1 MDINILLSFSGNGG
15 VEKMAVNLMQGFL
28 DLNLQVNLYR
38 IKTKGRFVKNIPT
51 DVKIIQLPFKQTFL
65 NIPYMIK
72 IFKKNK
78 IDSLLVMKERA
89 GIMAIIA
96 KLISGTHTK
105 IFIRFGTHIRRSLL
119 EKNKSKS
126 YIALRLSLLKKF
138 LPYSKGIIGVSKGV
152 IEDIVSFCPDIQNKC
167 YVIKNP
173 TIVPEIFELSK
184 KEINHKWLSSHANRP
199 VIIGVGRLT
208 YQKDFETLIK
218 AFFYVNKKLDSRLLI
233 MGQGELKKQ
242 LEELSINLGIR
253 EKIDFLGFKKNPYPY
268 LKKADL
274 FVLSSRWEGSPNA
287 LVEAL
292 ALGTPVVSTDCET
305 GPREILK
312 NGELGPLVP
321 IGNPVEMSK
330 KMLKVLQNPPDKDKL
345 IEGVREFHY
354 LTSAKNYLKLM
365 QG

>member
-1 MDINILLSFSGNGG
+1 MLLSFSGDGG

-38 IKTKGRFVKNIPT
+38 IKAKGRFVKNIPT
-51 DVKIIQLPFKQTFL
+51 DVKITQLPFKHTFL

-72 IFKKNK
+72 IFKKHK
-78 IDSLLVMKERA
+78 IESLLVMKERA
-89 GIMAIIA
+89 GIMALIA
-96 KLISGTHTK
+96 KLISRTHTK

-119 EKNKSKS
+119 EKDKPKP
-126 YIALRLSLLKKF
+126 YIALRLFLLKKL
-138 LPYSKGIIGVSKGV
+138 LPYSNGIIGVSKGV
-152 IEDIVSFCPDIQNKC
+152 VEDIVSFCPDMQNKW

-173 TIVPEIFELSK
+173 TITNEIFELSEK
-184 KEINHKWLSSHANRP
+184 KIDHKWLTPKNKP
-199 VIIGVGRLT
+199 VIMGMGRLT

-218 AFFYVNKKLDSRLLI
+218 AFFYVNKRLDSRLLI
-233 MGQGELKKQ
+233 LGEGELKKQ

-253 EKIDFLGFKKNPYPY
+253 EKIDFLGFKNNPYPY

-292 ALGTPVVSTDCET
+292 ALGTPVVSTDCES

-321 IGNPVEMSK
+321 IGNPIEMSK
-330 KMLKVLQNPPDKDKL
+330 KMIEILQNPPDKDKL
-345 IEGVREFHY
+345 IAGVKEFHY
-354 LTSAKNYLKLM
+354 LTSAKNYLKLILSS
-365 QG
+365 